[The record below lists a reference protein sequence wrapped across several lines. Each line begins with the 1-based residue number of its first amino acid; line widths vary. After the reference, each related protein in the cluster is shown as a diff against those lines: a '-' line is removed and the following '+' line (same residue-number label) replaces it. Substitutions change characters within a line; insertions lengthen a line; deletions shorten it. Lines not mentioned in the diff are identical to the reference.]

1 MLVIKNA
8 RLVDSQ
14 VDCQVDLLIDQGKIV
29 AIGQDLQAD
38 QVIDGQG
45 QVLMPAF
52 VDTHVHFRDPGFTA
66 KEDLQT
72 GMQSALRG
80 GYGAVNL
87 MANTKPVVDHPEV
100 YQDIMDRAQALDLIA
115 ICQSYAVS
123 KNLAGIEWVDFD
135 QIPDTVKFL
144 SDDGHGL
151 HQSKQT
157 YDLFKELAK
166 RDLAVMIHEEDDEIS
181 PIDYRIA
188 EDIDTIRDVYL
199 SGKTGARVH
208 FCHVS
213 TIDAMEAII
222 AGKKKG
228 YPITAEVTPHHL
240 YLADFDY
247 QVNPPI
253 RSQADVDFLIS
264 AALRGEVD
272 CIATDHAPHT
282 ETDKFQGSPGLVGLE
297 TAFYII
303 YKVLVENHGAS
314 LSLLSRLMSQRP
326 AEILA
331 YDHKGRLKIGYDA
344 DLVMIN
350 LNEQTQIQAE
360 DMASKSH
367 NSPFIGESFTGKI
380 THTII
385 GGQVKYQVEQ
395 SKA

>member
-14 VDCQVDLLIDQGKIV
+14 LDCQADLLIDQGKII

-38 QVIDGQG
+38 QVIDGHD

-87 MANTKPVVDHPEV
+87 MANTKPVVDRPEV
-100 YQDIMDRAQALDLIA
+100 YQDIMDRAKALDLIA
-115 ICQSYAVS
+115 IRQSYAVS
-123 KNLAGIEWVDFD
+123 KGLAGIEWVDFD

-199 SGKTGARVH
+199 AGKTGTRVH

-240 YLADFDY
+240 YLADSDY
-247 QVNPPI
+247 RVNPPI
-253 RSQADVDFLIS
+253 RSQIDVDYLIS

-282 ETDKFQGSPGLVGLE
+282 EADKFQGSPGLVGLE

-314 LSLLSRLMSQRP
+314 LSLLSQLMSQQP

-344 DLVMIN
+344 DLVMID
-350 LNEQTQIQAE
+350 LNEQTEIRAE

-385 GGQVKYQVEQ
+385 GGQVKYQV
-395 SKA
+395 